1 MVGQDQTEDLL
12 RDIDET
18 AVQQNLPIHAL
29 SKLLGNVK
37 TQYDIIVCKNKQ
49 LVFSANN
56 QIQNKLYQLL
66 PALCRAVM
74 SQSDAHVPSKAAKLD
89 PHTLAVYN
97 GTVHFY
103 NYVMSESVIDASNR
117 RPYHDF
123 HQRIITALQNYL
135 PAAPSQKRKLSYF
148 DQQDSRSRSAAEMPS
163 PDMIAAFSKAFTNA
177 TQAFLSNSNSLSSR
191 QPQQSSRGGFNRG
204 GARSGGRG
212 GGRGGGPGYGRQ
224 QQGPPQR
231 NGRNNQG
238 FSLLP
243 RICENCAE
251 VTNSHNKETCP
262 NLTDPNVGK
271 KVDAHKLKKTEAH
284 KKAQR
289 QNINKKSSGDQPL
302 PAGLNPAHTANM
314 AALHNENDPDAP
326 LYDEYEEDADW
337 CPDHGRGYAAVH
349 GHSQQFPGLHFIVLL
364 LNGLAA
370 AALFAALYMV
380 PQFLGSDLPVPS
392 AFTTVLL
399 ANITFLIFALLSDM
413 RTGSSHG
420 LSTVS
425 RSPLVPS
432 QFAIFLL
439 FTCISFAFS
448 GKADGYAFTS
458 QHNLTTDSAHH
469 RCWVDSACT
478 KSIFHSKAMLINV
491 RVLKIPQTVG
501 GIGGSIITAREIG
514 DFPLVLKNKESGK
527 VHLRL
532 IRNVLISPD
541 TGANLLGTN
550 CLNTAGVGF
559 DAPPSFL
566 RSKAKLYI
574 PCRDGTRE
582 EFALPKINGLW
593 SVPDSRHVG
602 LAEIPQSAYRA
613 FLQKLLP
620 SDAPRSHQLRALTEL
635 EV

>member
-1 MVGQDQTEDLL
+1 
-12 RDIDET
+12 
-18 AVQQNLPIHAL
+18 
-29 SKLLGNVK
+29 
-37 TQYDIIVCKNKQ
+37 
-49 LVFSANN
+49 
-56 QIQNKLYQLL
+56 
-66 PALCRAVM
+66 
-74 SQSDAHVPSKAAKLD
+74 
-89 PHTLAVYN
+89 
-97 GTVHFY
+97 
-103 NYVMSESVIDASNR
+103 
-117 RPYHDF
+117 
-123 HQRIITALQNYL
+123 
-135 PAAPSQKRKLSYF
+135 
-148 DQQDSRSRSAAEMPS
+148 
-163 PDMIAAFSKAFTNA
+163 
-177 TQAFLSNSNSLSSR
+177 
-191 QPQQSSRGGFNRG
+191 
-204 GARSGGRG
+204 
-212 GGRGGGPGYGRQ
+212 
-224 QQGPPQR
+224 
-231 NGRNNQG
+231 
-238 FSLLP
+238 
-243 RICENCAE
+243 
-251 VTNSHNKETCP
+251 
-262 NLTDPNVGK
+262 
-271 KVDAHKLKKTEAH
+271 
-284 KKAQR
+284 
-289 QNINKKSSGDQPL
+289 
-302 PAGLNPAHTANM
+302 M

-337 CPDHGRGYAAVH
+337 CADHGRGYAAVH

-380 PQFLGSDLPVPS
+380 PQFLGSNLPVPS

-425 RSPLVPS
+425 RSPLVPR

-469 RCWVDSACT
+469 CCWVDSACT

-501 GIGGSIITAREIG
+501 GIRGSIITAREIG

-550 CLNTAGVGF
+550 CLNTAGVCF

-566 RSKAKLYI
+566 RSTAKLYI

-620 SDAPRSHQLRALTEL
+620 SDAKITSTARSH
-635 EV
+635 

>member
-1 MVGQDQTEDLL
+1 MLQDLL

-18 AVQQNLPIHAL
+18 AVQQNLAIHAL

-37 TQYDIIVCKNKQ
+37 TQYDIIVRKNKH

-123 HQRIITALQNYL
+123 HHRIITALQNFL
-135 PAAPSQKRKLSYF
+135 PAAPAQKRKLSDF

-191 QPQQSSRGGFNRG
+191 QPQQASRGGFNRG
-204 GARSGGRG
+204 GARCGGRG

-262 NLTDPNVGK
+262 NPTDPNVGK
-271 KVDAHKLKKTEAH
+271 KVDAHKLKKTEAR

-337 CPDHGRGYAAVH
+337 CANHGRGYAAVH

-425 RSPLVPS
+425 RSPLVPR

-448 GKADGYAFTS
+448 GEADGYAFTS

-491 RVLKIPQTVG
+491 
-501 GIGGSIITAREIG
+501 
-514 DFPLVLKNKESGK
+514 
-527 VHLRL
+527 
-532 IRNVLISPD
+532 
-541 TGANLLGTN
+541 
-550 CLNTAGVGF
+550 
-559 DAPPSFL
+559 
-566 RSKAKLYI
+566 
-574 PCRDGTRE
+574 
-582 EFALPKINGLW
+582 
-593 SVPDSRHVG
+593 
-602 LAEIPQSAYRA
+602 
-613 FLQKLLP
+613 
-620 SDAPRSHQLRALTEL
+620 
-635 EV
+635 